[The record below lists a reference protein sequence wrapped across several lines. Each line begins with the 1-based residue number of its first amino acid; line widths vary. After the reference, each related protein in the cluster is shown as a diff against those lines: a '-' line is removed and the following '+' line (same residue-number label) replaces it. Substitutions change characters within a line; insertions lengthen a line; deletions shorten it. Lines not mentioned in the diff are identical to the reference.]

1 MSIPRRPWR
10 ILLAEDEST
19 VQHVVTRSLREA
31 GHHVTAVGDGWSA
44 WREAQNQQF
53 DLIITDQVMPHMNG
67 AELITRIRGI
77 SPSHPIIV
85 ITGFFDNPETP
96 SGIPSD
102 IPMFYKP
109 FTGDTLLAEVERVL
123 TAPSPGSPRTM
134 EAYDGGPP
142 G

>member
-1 MSIPRRPWR
+1 MRPPRRPWR
-10 ILLAEDEST
+10 ILLVEDEST

-31 GHHVTAVGDGWSA
+31 GHHVTAAGDGWSG

-67 AELITRIRGI
+67 AELIKRVRDV
-77 SPSHPIIV
+77 SPSHPFIV
-85 ITGFFDNPETP
+85 ITGFFDDPETP
-96 SGIPSD
+96 SGIPTD

-123 TAPSPGSPRTM
+123 SDPTPSSPRTM
-134 EAYDGGPP
+134 KALDDVQQ
-142 G
+142 

>member
-1 MSIPRRPWR
+1 M
-10 ILLAEDEST
+10 AEDEST
-19 VQHVVTRSLREA
+19 VQVVIARSLREA
-31 GHHVTAVGDGWSA
+31 GHHVTTVGDGWSA

-67 AELITRIRGI
+67 AELIKRVREV
-77 SPSHPIIV
+77 SPSLPFMV
-85 ITGFFDNPETP
+85 ITGYFDNPETP

-123 TAPSPGSPRTM
+123 AAP
-134 EAYDGGPP
+134 PP
-142 G
+142 SLP